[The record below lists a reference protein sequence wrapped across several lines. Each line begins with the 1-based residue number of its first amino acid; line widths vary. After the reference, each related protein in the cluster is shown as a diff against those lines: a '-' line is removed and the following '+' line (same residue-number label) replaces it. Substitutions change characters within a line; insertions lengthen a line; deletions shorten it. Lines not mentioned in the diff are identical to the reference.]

1 MVENKVQVLN
11 AEEDTSKMLRFLKT
25 ILKIGLLPLSFDLE
39 KKKLTFKFYS
49 RPSASFLIT
58 NFIVTSVVF
67 FSWFV
72 MIGFEKLLEFWR
84 NMLYQSNTTDFI
96 TYVVLISSTFS
107 YAIQYKIFYDIPKIS
122 NELLLSKDLRWPK
135 NGLLLLSISIICTFG
150 QTMWG
155 VISITFNNIFQ

>member
-11 AEEDTSKMLRFLKT
+11 AEKDTSKMLRFLKT
-25 ILKIGLLPLSFDLE
+25 ILKIGLLPLTFDLE
-39 KKKLTFKFYS
+39 KKKLTFKFCS

-58 NFIVTSVVF
+58 NFIVTSVGF

-96 TYVVLISSTFS
+96 TYVEYSVKKSLNS
-107 YAIQYKIFYDIPKIS
+107 
-122 NELLLSKDLRWPK
+122 R
-135 NGLLLLSISIICTFG
+135 
-150 QTMWG
+150 
-155 VISITFNNIFQ
+155 